1 MNKYHFN
8 QKWYIA
14 RISHLEE
21 HLSRLPEARIGRHNG
36 KKVIRI
42 KTDSG
47 FKEIN
52 PNSSKYKLFIKQ
64 AEASTAAETEIK
76 RLKKEWKE
84 FFKESYSEVAA
95 KYVVMP
101 NTTSP
106 MTFASWRELVDNECP
121 QEKSSEYALNGRIYR
136 SRIERQMAT
145 AATHLRILFK
155 YDCGIKLNR
164 HYTNYL
170 DFAFAFP
177 EFNRWVICEVL
188 GMLDKTSYIDSQC
201 EKLTD
206 YMKNNYYIGRDLFIQ
221 SGDKV
226 YMENEDATKQ
236 MLINIVNKLSDQ
248 YVVLKPKYD

>member
-1 MNKYHFN
+1 MDKFHFN

-14 RISHLEE
+14 RISYLEE
-21 HLSRLPEARIGRHNG
+21 NLSKFSEVRIGRHNG

-42 KTDSG
+42 KTDNG
-47 FKEIN
+47 YKEIN

-64 AEASTAAETEIK
+64 AEARTAAETEIK

-95 KYVVMP
+95 RYVVMP
-101 NTTSP
+101 NTKSP
-106 MTFASWRELVDNECP
+106 MTYDSWRKLIDNECP
-121 QEKSSEYALNGRIYR
+121 TEKPAEYAYNGRFYR

-164 HYTNYL
+164 QYTNYL

-226 YMENEDATKQ
+226 YMENEDDTYQ
-236 MLINIVNKLSDQ
+236 MLVDIVNKLSDQ
-248 YVVLKPKYD
+248 YVVIKQDY